1 MSSRDLARPRWFLK
15 KRWSFLMKAWAFDV
29 FIEVEVSISVGPTS
43 PILQGRSAKKKRYEA
58 FSSPFLLSQRSLQQS
73 QELSR
78 LRSTIT
84 TPALTRSFSSNFTS
98 SSVRQQG
105 DLVSLRWFQDKGW
118 TFAFSWWEFDRT
130 LGWLIIN
137 EATMVVLVGNPLYA
151 HLVSYGRSS
160 SCFLR
165 WKIDTNVYSQ
175 QWPQQ
180 SCSI

>member
-1 MSSRDLARPRWFLK
+1 MKLSHESLGFWCLHRSRSKHISWAHKPNTPRK
-15 KRWSFLMKAWAFDV
+15 
-29 FIEVEVSISVGPTS
+29 IC
-43 PILQGRSAKKKRYEA
+43 KKKRYEA